1 LKKFVVWFPKTRA
14 KAFLSGIGRIF
25 DFAGFYSFSPPFDAP
40 QVVDY
45 EVLASDWQKVG
56 EDLTGLVGAF
66 VYGTRQ
72 KNKPEG
78 SSQS

>member
-1 LKKFVVWFPKTRA
+1 MVSKDTSKG
-14 KAFLSGIGRIF
+14 FLSGIGRIF

-45 EVLASDWQKVG
+45 KALARDWQKVG
-56 EDLTGLVGAF
+56 EDLTGSVGAF